1 MEFLHI
7 AGWME
12 HLTEVAVLV
21 SLFVSG
27 LKLRMPLRHPA
38 WKSAYVLAGPVML
51 ACIGGVT
58 LLCYYVFGL
67 SWGVAVLIGA
77 ILAPTDPVLA
87 SLVQVNDARDSDR
100 LRYGLSG
107 EAGFNDGTAFPFV
120 VFGLMLIAQGQ
131 LEADW
136 VGEWALHRL
145 LWAVPAGL
153 LIGFLLGKL
162 VGRVAIYLRARHT
175 DTAMSPND
183 SPALALALI
192 ALAYVGAELAGAWGF
207 LAVFAAGLGLRHA
220 EMAAADDSETPSEEL
235 INDAVPHLAE
245 GGLAPRALSL
255 DDRQLGQPR
264 VAAGVLMGD
273 VLAFGGQLERSLE
286 VLLVTMLGVLVSV
299 HWDWRAAR
307 LGAVPADSAAERDAA
322 DAAPRPRPR
331 PEPDGR
337 LVRHS
342 WHRQPVL
349 PELRGDP
356 RPAAGRGAYHHRPG
370 VIGGSAEHRAART
383 QHPAATASLRTQP
396 RCRRLNGGR
405 AWRSA
410 VLEAEADLHGHL
422 EVPDLAVLDV
432 AANLAN
438 LEPLDVLQLAAGFGD
453 AVLNCFVDA
462 VARGADNF
470 NLLVRVM
477 IRH

>member
-1 MEFLHI
+1 MNFLEWMAVLGVLLLILALASAFLRWLPITTSLIYLGFGVLIGQLGIGLWEMEFLHI

-58 LLCYYVFGL
+58 LLCHYLFGL

-153 LIGFLLGKL
+153 LIDFLLGKL

-183 SPALALALI
+183 SLALALI

-220 EMAAADDSETPSEEL
+220 EIAAADDSATPSEEL

-299 HWDWRAAR
+299 HWDWRAVP
-307 LGAVPADSAAERDAA
+307 LGLALFLLIRPLSVMLLMPRRYLDRAQSLTAGWFGIRGIGSLYYLSYAVTHGLLPDEAQTIIGLVLSVVALSIVLHGLSTQPLLRRYERSRGAA
-322 DAAPRPRPR
+322 D
-331 PEPDGR
+331 
-337 LVRHS
+337 
-342 WHRQPVL
+342 
-349 PELRGDP
+349 
-356 RPAAGRGAYHHRPG
+356 
-370 VIGGSAEHRAART
+370 
-383 QHPAATASLRTQP
+383 
-396 RCRRLNGGR
+396 
-405 AWRSA
+405 
-410 VLEAEADLHGHL
+410 
-422 EVPDLAVLDV
+422 
-432 AANLAN
+432 
-438 LEPLDVLQLAAGFGD
+438 
-453 AVLNCFVDA
+453 
-462 VARGADNF
+462 
-470 NLLVRVM
+470 
-477 IRH
+477 

>member
-1 MEFLHI
+1 MNFLEWMAVLGVLLLILALASAFLRWLPITTSLIYLGFGVLIGQLGIGLWEMEFLHI

-58 LLCYYVFGL
+58 LLCHYLFGL

-136 VGEWALHRL
+136 VSEWALHRL

-183 SPALALALI
+183 SLALALI

-207 LAVFAAGLGLRHA
+207 LAVFAAALGLRHA
-220 EMAAADDSETPSEEL
+220 EIAAAGRSETPSEEL

-255 DDRQLGQPR
+255 DDRQLGQPK

-299 HWDWRAAR
+299 HWDWRAVP
-307 LGAVPADSAAERDAA
+307 LGLALFLLIRPLSVMLLMPRRYLDRAQCLTAGWFGIRGIGSLYYLSYAVTHGLL
-322 DAAPRPRPR
+322 
-331 PEPDGR
+331 PDEVQTIIS
-337 LVRHS
+337 LVLS
-342 WHRQPVL
+342 VVALSIVL
-349 PELRGDP
+349 HGL
-356 RPAAGRGAYHHRPG
+356 
-370 VIGGSAEHRAART
+370 S
-383 QHPAATASLRTQP
+383 TQP
-396 RCRRLNGGR
+396 LLRRYE
-405 AWRSA
+405 RSR
-410 VLEAEADLHGHL
+410 
-422 EVPDLAVLDV
+422 
-432 AANLAN
+432 
-438 LEPLDVLQLAAGFGD
+438 
-453 AVLNCFVDA
+453 A
-462 VARGADNF
+462 VAD
-470 NLLVRVM
+470 
-477 IRH
+477 

>member
-1 MEFLHI
+1 MILALASAFLRWLPITTSLIYLGFGVLIGQLGIGLWEMEFLHI

-58 LLCYYVFGL
+58 LLCSYVFGL

-183 SPALALALI
+183 SLALALI

-220 EMAAADDSETPSEEL
+220 EIAAADDSATPSEEL

-299 HWDWRAAR
+299 HWDWRAVP
-307 LGAVPADSAAERDAA
+307 LGLALFLLIRPLSVMLLMPRRYLDRGQCLTAGWFGIRGIGSLYYLSYAVTHGLLPDEAQTIIGLVLSVVALSIVLHGLSTQPLLRRYERSRGAA
-322 DAAPRPRPR
+322 D
-331 PEPDGR
+331 
-337 LVRHS
+337 
-342 WHRQPVL
+342 
-349 PELRGDP
+349 
-356 RPAAGRGAYHHRPG
+356 
-370 VIGGSAEHRAART
+370 
-383 QHPAATASLRTQP
+383 
-396 RCRRLNGGR
+396 
-405 AWRSA
+405 
-410 VLEAEADLHGHL
+410 
-422 EVPDLAVLDV
+422 
-432 AANLAN
+432 
-438 LEPLDVLQLAAGFGD
+438 
-453 AVLNCFVDA
+453 
-462 VARGADNF
+462 
-470 NLLVRVM
+470 
-477 IRH
+477 

>member
-1 MEFLHI
+1 MNFLEWMAVLGVLLLILALASAFLRWLPITTSLIYLGFGVLIGQLGIGLWEMEFLHI

-58 LLCYYVFGL
+58 LLCHYLFGL

-77 ILAPTDPVLA
+77 ILALTDPVLA

-136 VGEWALHRL
+136 VSEWALHRL

-183 SPALALALI
+183 SLAQTLI

-220 EMAAADDSETPSEEL
+220 EIAAAGSSETPSEEL

-255 DDRQLGQPR
+255 DDRQLGQPK

-299 HWDWRAAR
+299 HWDWRAVP
-307 LGAVPADSAAERDAA
+307 LGLALFLLIRPLSVMLLMPRRYLDHAQCLTAGWFGIRGIGSLYYLSYAVTHGLLPDEAQTIIGLVLSVVALSIVLHGLSTQPLLRRYERSRAAA
-322 DAAPRPRPR
+322 D
-331 PEPDGR
+331 
-337 LVRHS
+337 
-342 WHRQPVL
+342 
-349 PELRGDP
+349 
-356 RPAAGRGAYHHRPG
+356 
-370 VIGGSAEHRAART
+370 
-383 QHPAATASLRTQP
+383 
-396 RCRRLNGGR
+396 
-405 AWRSA
+405 
-410 VLEAEADLHGHL
+410 
-422 EVPDLAVLDV
+422 
-432 AANLAN
+432 
-438 LEPLDVLQLAAGFGD
+438 
-453 AVLNCFVDA
+453 
-462 VARGADNF
+462 
-470 NLLVRVM
+470 
-477 IRH
+477 

>member
-1 MEFLHI
+1 MNFLEWMAVLGVLLLILALASAFLRWLPITTSLIYLGFGVLIGQLGIGLWEMEFLHI

-58 LLCYYVFGL
+58 LLCHYLFGL

-183 SPALALALI
+183 SLALALI

-220 EMAAADDSETPSEEL
+220 EIAAADDSATPSEEL

-299 HWDWRAAR
+299 HWDWRAVP
-307 LGAVPADSAAERDAA
+307 LGLALFLLIRPLSVMLLMPRRYLDRGQCLTAGWFGIRGIGSLYYLSYAVTHGLLPDEAQTIIGLVLSVVALSIVLHGLSTQPLLRRYERSRGAA
-322 DAAPRPRPR
+322 D
-331 PEPDGR
+331 
-337 LVRHS
+337 
-342 WHRQPVL
+342 
-349 PELRGDP
+349 
-356 RPAAGRGAYHHRPG
+356 
-370 VIGGSAEHRAART
+370 
-383 QHPAATASLRTQP
+383 
-396 RCRRLNGGR
+396 
-405 AWRSA
+405 
-410 VLEAEADLHGHL
+410 
-422 EVPDLAVLDV
+422 
-432 AANLAN
+432 
-438 LEPLDVLQLAAGFGD
+438 
-453 AVLNCFVDA
+453 
-462 VARGADNF
+462 
-470 NLLVRVM
+470 
-477 IRH
+477 

>member
-1 MEFLHI
+1 MNFLEWMAVLGILLLILALASAFLRWLPITTSLIYLGFGVLIGQLGIGLWEMEFLHI

-58 LLCYYVFGL
+58 LLCHYVFGL

-183 SPALALALI
+183 SLALALI

-220 EMAAADDSETPSEEL
+220 EIAAADDSETPSEEL

-299 HWDWRAAR
+299 HWDWRAVP
-307 LGAVPADSAAERDAA
+307 LGLALFLLIRPLSVMLLMPRRYLDRAQCLTAGWFGIRGIGSLYYLSYAVTHGLLPDEAQTIIGLVLSVVALSIVLHGLSTQPLLRRYERSRGAA
-322 DAAPRPRPR
+322 D
-331 PEPDGR
+331 
-337 LVRHS
+337 
-342 WHRQPVL
+342 
-349 PELRGDP
+349 
-356 RPAAGRGAYHHRPG
+356 
-370 VIGGSAEHRAART
+370 
-383 QHPAATASLRTQP
+383 
-396 RCRRLNGGR
+396 
-405 AWRSA
+405 
-410 VLEAEADLHGHL
+410 
-422 EVPDLAVLDV
+422 
-432 AANLAN
+432 
-438 LEPLDVLQLAAGFGD
+438 
-453 AVLNCFVDA
+453 
-462 VARGADNF
+462 
-470 NLLVRVM
+470 
-477 IRH
+477 

>member
-1 MEFLHI
+1 MNFLEWMAVLGVLLLILALASAFLRWLPITTSLIYLGFGVLIGQLGIGLWEMEFLHI

-58 LLCYYVFGL
+58 LLCHYVFGL

-183 SPALALALI
+183 SLALALI

-220 EMAAADDSETPSEEL
+220 EIAAADDSETPSEEL
-235 INDAVPHLAE
+235 INDAVPHLSE
-245 GGLAPRALSL
+245 GGLAPRVLPL
-255 DDRQLGQPR
+255 DERQLGQPR

-299 HWDWRAAR
+299 HWDWRAVP
-307 LGAVPADSAAERDAA
+307 LGLALFLLIRPLSVLLLMPRRYLDRGQCLTAGWFGIRGIGSLYYLSYAVTHGLLPDEAQTIIGLVLSVVALSIVLHGLSTQPLLRRYERSRGAA
-322 DAAPRPRPR
+322 D
-331 PEPDGR
+331 
-337 LVRHS
+337 
-342 WHRQPVL
+342 
-349 PELRGDP
+349 
-356 RPAAGRGAYHHRPG
+356 
-370 VIGGSAEHRAART
+370 
-383 QHPAATASLRTQP
+383 
-396 RCRRLNGGR
+396 
-405 AWRSA
+405 
-410 VLEAEADLHGHL
+410 
-422 EVPDLAVLDV
+422 
-432 AANLAN
+432 
-438 LEPLDVLQLAAGFGD
+438 
-453 AVLNCFVDA
+453 
-462 VARGADNF
+462 
-470 NLLVRVM
+470 
-477 IRH
+477 

>member
-1 MEFLHI
+1 MNFLEWMAVLGVLLLIFALASAFLRWLPITTSLIYLGFGVLIGQLGIGLWEMEFLHI

-58 LLCYYVFGL
+58 LLCHYVFGL

-183 SPALALALI
+183 SLALALI

-220 EMAAADDSETPSEEL
+220 EIAAADDSATPSEEL

-299 HWDWRAAR
+299 HWDSLGLALFLLIRPLSVMLLMPRCYLDRAQCLTAGWFGIR
-307 LGAVPADSAAERDAA
+307 GIGSLYYLSYAVTHGLLPDEAQTIIGLVLSVVALSIVLHGLSTQPLLRRYERSRGAA
-322 DAAPRPRPR
+322 D
-331 PEPDGR
+331 
-337 LVRHS
+337 
-342 WHRQPVL
+342 
-349 PELRGDP
+349 
-356 RPAAGRGAYHHRPG
+356 
-370 VIGGSAEHRAART
+370 
-383 QHPAATASLRTQP
+383 
-396 RCRRLNGGR
+396 
-405 AWRSA
+405 
-410 VLEAEADLHGHL
+410 
-422 EVPDLAVLDV
+422 
-432 AANLAN
+432 
-438 LEPLDVLQLAAGFGD
+438 
-453 AVLNCFVDA
+453 
-462 VARGADNF
+462 
-470 NLLVRVM
+470 
-477 IRH
+477 

>member
-1 MEFLHI
+1 MNFLEWMAVLGVLLLILALASAFLRWLPITTSLIYLGFGVLIGQLGIGLWEMEFLHI

-58 LLCYYVFGL
+58 LLCHYVFGL

-183 SPALALALI
+183 SLALALI

-220 EMAAADDSETPSEEL
+220 EIAAADDSETPSEEL

-299 HWDWRAAR
+299 HWDWRAVP
-307 LGAVPADSAAERDAA
+307 LGLALFLLIRPLSVMLLMPRRYLDRAQSLTAGWFGIRGIGSLYYLSYAVTHGLLPDEAQTIIGLVLSVVALSIVLHGLSTQPLLRRYERSRAAA
-322 DAAPRPRPR
+322 D
-331 PEPDGR
+331 
-337 LVRHS
+337 
-342 WHRQPVL
+342 
-349 PELRGDP
+349 
-356 RPAAGRGAYHHRPG
+356 
-370 VIGGSAEHRAART
+370 
-383 QHPAATASLRTQP
+383 
-396 RCRRLNGGR
+396 
-405 AWRSA
+405 
-410 VLEAEADLHGHL
+410 
-422 EVPDLAVLDV
+422 
-432 AANLAN
+432 
-438 LEPLDVLQLAAGFGD
+438 
-453 AVLNCFVDA
+453 
-462 VARGADNF
+462 
-470 NLLVRVM
+470 
-477 IRH
+477 

>member
-1 MEFLHI
+1 MNFLEWMAVLGVLLLILALALASAFLRWLPITTSLIYLGFGVLIGQLGIGLWEMEFLHI

-58 LLCYYVFGL
+58 LLCHYLFGL

-162 VGRVAIYLRARHT
+162 VGRVAIYLRTRHT

-183 SPALALALI
+183 SLALALI

-220 EMAAADDSETPSEEL
+220 EIAAADDSATPSEEL

-299 HWDWRAAR
+299 HWDWRAVP
-307 LGAVPADSAAERDAA
+307 LGLALFLLIRPLSVMLLMPRRYLDRAQCLTAGWFGIRGIGSLYYLSYAVTHGLLPDEAQTIIGLVLSVVALSIVLHGLSTQPLLRRYERSRGAA
-322 DAAPRPRPR
+322 D
-331 PEPDGR
+331 
-337 LVRHS
+337 
-342 WHRQPVL
+342 
-349 PELRGDP
+349 
-356 RPAAGRGAYHHRPG
+356 
-370 VIGGSAEHRAART
+370 
-383 QHPAATASLRTQP
+383 
-396 RCRRLNGGR
+396 
-405 AWRSA
+405 
-410 VLEAEADLHGHL
+410 
-422 EVPDLAVLDV
+422 
-432 AANLAN
+432 
-438 LEPLDVLQLAAGFGD
+438 
-453 AVLNCFVDA
+453 
-462 VARGADNF
+462 
-470 NLLVRVM
+470 
-477 IRH
+477 

>member
-1 MEFLHI
+1 MNFLEWTAVLGVLLLILALASAFLRWLPITTSLIYLGFGVLIGQLGIGLWEMEFLHI

-58 LLCYYVFGL
+58 LLCHYVFGL

-183 SPALALALI
+183 SLALALI

-220 EMAAADDSETPSEEL
+220 EIAAADDSETPSEEL

-245 GGLAPRALSL
+245 GGLAPRALPL
-255 DDRQLGQPR
+255 DERQLGQPR

-299 HWDWRAAR
+299 HWDWRAVP
-307 LGAVPADSAAERDAA
+307 LGLALFLLIRPLSVMLLMPRRYLDRAQCLTAGWFGIRGIGSLYYLSYAVTHGLLPDEAQTIIGLVLSVVALSIVLHGLSTQPLLRRYERSRGAA
-322 DAAPRPRPR
+322 D
-331 PEPDGR
+331 
-337 LVRHS
+337 
-342 WHRQPVL
+342 
-349 PELRGDP
+349 
-356 RPAAGRGAYHHRPG
+356 
-370 VIGGSAEHRAART
+370 
-383 QHPAATASLRTQP
+383 
-396 RCRRLNGGR
+396 
-405 AWRSA
+405 
-410 VLEAEADLHGHL
+410 
-422 EVPDLAVLDV
+422 
-432 AANLAN
+432 
-438 LEPLDVLQLAAGFGD
+438 
-453 AVLNCFVDA
+453 
-462 VARGADNF
+462 
-470 NLLVRVM
+470 
-477 IRH
+477 

>member
-1 MEFLHI
+1 MNFLEWMAVLGVLLLILALASAFLRWLPITTSLIYLGFGVLIGQLGIGLWEMEFLHI

-58 LLCYYVFGL
+58 LLCHYVFGL

-183 SPALALALI
+183 SLALALI

-220 EMAAADDSETPSEEL
+220 EIAAADDSATPSEEL

-245 GGLAPRALSL
+245 GRLAPRALSL

-299 HWDWRAAR
+299 HWDWRAVP
-307 LGAVPADSAAERDAA
+307 LGLALFLLIRPLSVLLLMPRRYLDRGQCLTAGWFGIRGIGSLYYLSYAVTHGLLPDEAQTIIGLVLSVVALSIVLHGLSTQPLLRRYERSRGAA
-322 DAAPRPRPR
+322 D
-331 PEPDGR
+331 
-337 LVRHS
+337 
-342 WHRQPVL
+342 
-349 PELRGDP
+349 
-356 RPAAGRGAYHHRPG
+356 
-370 VIGGSAEHRAART
+370 
-383 QHPAATASLRTQP
+383 
-396 RCRRLNGGR
+396 
-405 AWRSA
+405 
-410 VLEAEADLHGHL
+410 
-422 EVPDLAVLDV
+422 
-432 AANLAN
+432 
-438 LEPLDVLQLAAGFGD
+438 
-453 AVLNCFVDA
+453 
-462 VARGADNF
+462 
-470 NLLVRVM
+470 
-477 IRH
+477 

>member
-1 MEFLHI
+1 MNFLEWMAVLGVLLLILALASAFLRWLPITTSLIYLGFGVLIGQLGIGLWEMEFLHI

-58 LLCYYVFGL
+58 LLCHYLFGL

-162 VGRVAIYLRARHT
+162 VGRVAIYLRTRHT

-183 SPALALALI
+183 SLALALI

-220 EMAAADDSETPSEEL
+220 EIAAADDSATPSEEL

-299 HWDWRAAR
+299 HWDWRAVP
-307 LGAVPADSAAERDAA
+307 LGLALFLLIRPLSVMLLMPWRYLDRSQCLTAGWFGIRGIGSLYYLSYAVTHGLLPDEAQTIIGLVLSVVALSIVLHGLSTQPLLRRYERSRGAA
-322 DAAPRPRPR
+322 D
-331 PEPDGR
+331 
-337 LVRHS
+337 
-342 WHRQPVL
+342 
-349 PELRGDP
+349 
-356 RPAAGRGAYHHRPG
+356 
-370 VIGGSAEHRAART
+370 
-383 QHPAATASLRTQP
+383 
-396 RCRRLNGGR
+396 
-405 AWRSA
+405 
-410 VLEAEADLHGHL
+410 
-422 EVPDLAVLDV
+422 
-432 AANLAN
+432 
-438 LEPLDVLQLAAGFGD
+438 
-453 AVLNCFVDA
+453 
-462 VARGADNF
+462 
-470 NLLVRVM
+470 
-477 IRH
+477 

>member
-1 MEFLHI
+1 MNFLEWMAVLGVLLLILALASAFLRWLPITTSLIYLGFGVLIGQLGIGLWEMEFLHI

-58 LLCYYVFGL
+58 LLCHYAFGL

-162 VGRVAIYLRARHT
+162 VGRLAIYLRARHT

-183 SPALALALI
+183 SLALALI

-220 EMAAADDSETPSEEL
+220 EIAAADDSATPSEEL

-299 HWDWRAAR
+299 HWDWRAVP
-307 LGAVPADSAAERDAA
+307 LGLALFLLIRPLSVMLLMPQRYLDRGQCLTAGWFGIRGIGSLYYLSYAVTHGLLPDEAQTIIGLVLSVVALSIVLHGLSTQPLLRRYERSRGAA
-322 DAAPRPRPR
+322 D
-331 PEPDGR
+331 
-337 LVRHS
+337 
-342 WHRQPVL
+342 
-349 PELRGDP
+349 
-356 RPAAGRGAYHHRPG
+356 
-370 VIGGSAEHRAART
+370 
-383 QHPAATASLRTQP
+383 
-396 RCRRLNGGR
+396 
-405 AWRSA
+405 
-410 VLEAEADLHGHL
+410 
-422 EVPDLAVLDV
+422 
-432 AANLAN
+432 
-438 LEPLDVLQLAAGFGD
+438 
-453 AVLNCFVDA
+453 
-462 VARGADNF
+462 
-470 NLLVRVM
+470 
-477 IRH
+477 

>member
-1 MEFLHI
+1 MNFLEWMAVLGVLLLILALASAFLRWLPITTSLIYLGFGVLIGQLGIGLWEMEFLHI

-58 LLCYYVFGL
+58 LLCHYVFGL

-175 DTAMSPND
+175 DTAISPND
-183 SPALALALI
+183 SLALALI

-220 EMAAADDSETPSEEL
+220 EIAAADDSATPSEEL

-299 HWDWRAAR
+299 HWDWRAVP
-307 LGAVPADSAAERDAA
+307 LGLALFLLIRPLSVMLLMPRRYLDRGQCLTAGWFGIRGIGSLYYLSYTVTHGLLPDEAQTIIGLVLSVVALSIVLHGLSTQPLLRRYERSRGAA
-322 DAAPRPRPR
+322 D
-331 PEPDGR
+331 
-337 LVRHS
+337 
-342 WHRQPVL
+342 
-349 PELRGDP
+349 
-356 RPAAGRGAYHHRPG
+356 
-370 VIGGSAEHRAART
+370 
-383 QHPAATASLRTQP
+383 
-396 RCRRLNGGR
+396 
-405 AWRSA
+405 
-410 VLEAEADLHGHL
+410 
-422 EVPDLAVLDV
+422 
-432 AANLAN
+432 
-438 LEPLDVLQLAAGFGD
+438 
-453 AVLNCFVDA
+453 
-462 VARGADNF
+462 
-470 NLLVRVM
+470 
-477 IRH
+477 

>member
-1 MEFLHI
+1 M
-7 AGWME
+7 
-12 HLTEVAVLV
+12 
-21 SLFVSG
+21 
-27 LKLRMPLRHPA
+27 
-38 WKSAYVLAGPVML
+38 
-51 ACIGGVT
+51 
-58 LLCYYVFGL
+58 
-67 SWGVAVLIGA
+67 
-77 ILAPTDPVLA
+77 
-87 SLVQVNDARDSDR
+87 QVNDARDSDR

-183 SPALALALI
+183 SLALALI

-220 EMAAADDSETPSEEL
+220 EIAAADDSETPSEEL

-299 HWDWRAAR
+299 HWDWRAVP
-307 LGAVPADSAAERDAA
+307 LGLALFLLIRPLSVMLLMPRRYLDRAQSLTAGWFGIRGIGSLYYLSYAVTHGLMPDEAHTIIGLVLSVVALSIVLHGLSTQPLLRRYERSRAAA
-322 DAAPRPRPR
+322 D
-331 PEPDGR
+331 
-337 LVRHS
+337 
-342 WHRQPVL
+342 
-349 PELRGDP
+349 
-356 RPAAGRGAYHHRPG
+356 
-370 VIGGSAEHRAART
+370 
-383 QHPAATASLRTQP
+383 
-396 RCRRLNGGR
+396 
-405 AWRSA
+405 
-410 VLEAEADLHGHL
+410 
-422 EVPDLAVLDV
+422 
-432 AANLAN
+432 
-438 LEPLDVLQLAAGFGD
+438 
-453 AVLNCFVDA
+453 
-462 VARGADNF
+462 
-470 NLLVRVM
+470 
-477 IRH
+477 

>member
-1 MEFLHI
+1 MNFLEWMAVLGVLLLILALASAFLRWLPITTSLIYLGFGVLIGQLGIGLWEMEFLHI

-58 LLCYYVFGL
+58 LLCHYLFGL

-136 VGEWALHRL
+136 VSEWALHRL

-183 SPALALALI
+183 SLALALI
-192 ALAYVGAELAGAWGF
+192 ALAYVGAELAGASRGVRRRSRP
-207 LAVFAAGLGLRHA
+207 ASRGNCRRRALRDA
-220 EMAAADDSETPSEEL
+220 IRGADQRRRP
-235 INDAVPHLAE
+235 APRRRRP
-245 GGLAPRALSL
+245 GAPRA
-255 DDRQLGQPR
+255 
-264 VAAGVLMGD
+264 V
-273 VLAFGGQLERSLE
+273 
-286 VLLVTMLGVLVSV
+286 
-299 HWDWRAAR
+299 
-307 LGAVPADSAAERDAA
+307 
-322 DAAPRPRPR
+322 
-331 PEPDGR
+331 
-337 LVRHS
+337 
-342 WHRQPVL
+342 
-349 PELRGDP
+349 
-356 RPAAGRGAYHHRPG
+356 AGRSPAGP
-370 VIGGSAEHRAART
+370 AEG
-383 QHPAATASLRTQP
+383 
-396 RCRRLNGGR
+396 RRGR
-405 AWRSA
+405 
-410 VLEAEADLHGHL
+410 
-422 EVPDLAVLDV
+422 
-432 AANLAN
+432 
-438 LEPLDVLQLAAGFGD
+438 
-453 AVLNCFVDA
+453 VD
-462 VARGADNF
+462 G
-470 NLLVRVM
+470 
-477 IRH
+477 

>member
-1 MEFLHI
+1 MNFLEWMAVLGILLLILALASAFLRWLPITTSLIYLGFGVLIGQLGIGLWEMEFLHI

-58 LLCYYVFGL
+58 LLCHYVFGL

-183 SPALALALI
+183 SLALALI

-220 EMAAADDSETPSEEL
+220 EIAAADDSATPSEEL

-299 HWDWRAAR
+299 HWDWRAVP
-307 LGAVPADSAAERDAA
+307 LGLALFLLIRPLSVVLLMPRRYLDRGQCLTAGWFGIRGIGSLYYLSYAVTHGLMPDEAQTIIGLVLSVVALSIVLHGLSTQPLLRRYERSRGAA
-322 DAAPRPRPR
+322 D
-331 PEPDGR
+331 
-337 LVRHS
+337 
-342 WHRQPVL
+342 
-349 PELRGDP
+349 
-356 RPAAGRGAYHHRPG
+356 
-370 VIGGSAEHRAART
+370 
-383 QHPAATASLRTQP
+383 
-396 RCRRLNGGR
+396 
-405 AWRSA
+405 
-410 VLEAEADLHGHL
+410 
-422 EVPDLAVLDV
+422 
-432 AANLAN
+432 
-438 LEPLDVLQLAAGFGD
+438 
-453 AVLNCFVDA
+453 
-462 VARGADNF
+462 
-470 NLLVRVM
+470 
-477 IRH
+477 

>member
-1 MEFLHI
+1 MNFLEWMAVLGVLLLILALASAFLRWLPITTSLIYLGFGVLIGQLGIGLWEMEFLHI

-58 LLCYYVFGL
+58 LLCHYVFGL

-183 SPALALALI
+183 SLALALI

-220 EMAAADDSETPSEEL
+220 EIAAADDSATPSEEL

-299 HWDWRAAR
+299 HWDWRAVP
-307 LGAVPADSAAERDAA
+307 LGLALFLLIRPLSVMLLMPRRYLDRAQCLTAGWFGIRGIGSLYYLSYAVTHGLLPDEAQTIIGLVLSVVALSIVLHGLSTQPLLRRYERSRGAA
-322 DAAPRPRPR
+322 D
-331 PEPDGR
+331 
-337 LVRHS
+337 
-342 WHRQPVL
+342 
-349 PELRGDP
+349 
-356 RPAAGRGAYHHRPG
+356 
-370 VIGGSAEHRAART
+370 
-383 QHPAATASLRTQP
+383 
-396 RCRRLNGGR
+396 
-405 AWRSA
+405 
-410 VLEAEADLHGHL
+410 
-422 EVPDLAVLDV
+422 
-432 AANLAN
+432 
-438 LEPLDVLQLAAGFGD
+438 
-453 AVLNCFVDA
+453 
-462 VARGADNF
+462 
-470 NLLVRVM
+470 
-477 IRH
+477 

>member
-1 MEFLHI
+1 MNFLEWMAVLGVLLLILALASAFLRWLPITTSLIYLGFGVLIGQLGIGLWEMEFLHI

-58 LLCYYVFGL
+58 LLCHYVFGL

-175 DTAMSPND
+175 DTAISPND
-183 SPALALALI
+183 SLALALI

-220 EMAAADDSETPSEEL
+220 EIAAADDSATPSEEL

-299 HWDWRAAR
+299 HWDWRAVP
-307 LGAVPADSAAERDAA
+307 LGLALFLLIRPLSVMLLMPRRYLDRGQCLTAGWFGIRGIGSLYYLSYAVTHGLLPDEAQTIIGLVLSVVALSIVLHGLSTQPLLRRYERSRGAA
-322 DAAPRPRPR
+322 D
-331 PEPDGR
+331 
-337 LVRHS
+337 
-342 WHRQPVL
+342 
-349 PELRGDP
+349 
-356 RPAAGRGAYHHRPG
+356 
-370 VIGGSAEHRAART
+370 
-383 QHPAATASLRTQP
+383 
-396 RCRRLNGGR
+396 
-405 AWRSA
+405 
-410 VLEAEADLHGHL
+410 
-422 EVPDLAVLDV
+422 
-432 AANLAN
+432 
-438 LEPLDVLQLAAGFGD
+438 
-453 AVLNCFVDA
+453 
-462 VARGADNF
+462 
-470 NLLVRVM
+470 
-477 IRH
+477 